1 MVGIG
6 PKQPPSRKGE
16 STPITTG
23 KGSWIAGWLDGWPG
37 LRWREANDVGSMA
50 DLPQNLQAQ
59 IKEFEE
65 IFTVDTAV
73 LKKVV
78 DHFVKEL
85 KKGVYPT
92 SIARRWS

>member
-1 MVGIG
+1 
-6 PKQPPSRKGE
+6 
-16 STPITTG
+16 
-23 KGSWIAGWLDGWPG
+23 
-37 LRWREANDVGSMA
+37 MA
-50 DLPQNLQAQ
+50 DLPQNLQEQ

-85 KKGVYPT
+85 EKGVYFH
-92 SIARRWS
+92 SGQVGR